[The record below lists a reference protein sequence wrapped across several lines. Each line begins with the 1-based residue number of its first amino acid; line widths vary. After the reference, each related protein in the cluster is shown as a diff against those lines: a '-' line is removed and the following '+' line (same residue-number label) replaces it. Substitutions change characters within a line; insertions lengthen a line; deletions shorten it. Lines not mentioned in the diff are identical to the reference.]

1 MSSINKSKERI
12 IPPRNYL
19 YLGLIIIVSIFL
31 VLYILKWYE
40 TYTESKLYTGIL
52 NDYLQVIN
60 YNELDDY
67 VIENK
72 DAVIYVSIL
81 GNEEIRKFEKKFKS
95 TIINKNLRNNILY
108 LDITNEKQIK
118 VKNKLQIE
126 NDLPYLV
133 VYTNGKITDTYS
145 IPEQK
150 YNIKKIVKYLNRIG
164 ATEID

>member
-1 MSSINKSKERI
+1 MSMINKEKERI
-12 IPPRNYL
+12 IPPKNYL
-19 YLGLIIIVSIFL
+19 YLTLIIILTIL
-31 VLYILKWYE
+31 LLLYILKWNK
-40 TYTESKLYTGIL
+40 TYNDSKLYTGIL
-52 NDYLQVIN
+52 NEYLQVIN
-60 YNELDDY
+60 YNELNDY
-67 VIENK
+67 IIENK

-108 LDITNEKQIK
+108 LDITNENQIK